1 MIFRRKKICI
11 FFIFFLLIPQ
21 IFSLGKKD
29 KNDSKET
36 AGSQQEESEIKK
48 DFFKV
53 DFLLDTKKANP
64 KNHLVWSNSS
74 AAYRDYF
81 DALSGASKVHSTK
94 NLREAFFDKSTKS
107 FLIPKGLYALCLFA
121 LANPELVSTDGLSVT
136 QEGEKTTIT
145 FTHRENS
152 YRIESD
158 EKGEIYIPQGFFI
171 KLKENKS
178 ENTAEN
184 AENAENADSNSSK
197 KEENDESSPEEKEKS
212 EGSTDGFQKDEPPE
226 NISAIYTG
234 KLKAKFSE
242 EGILTLKG
250 KLNLQ
255 KREKPKEEIS
265 EKENGEDKA
274 DEEKSEE
281 AAETAPEE
289 NAEKSETGNEQ

>member
-1 MIFRRKKICI
+1 MIFSRKRILTL
-11 FFIFFLLIPQ
+11 FIFFLLVPQ

-29 KNDSKET
+29 KNDSKEA
-36 AGSQQEESEIKK
+36 AGSQQESEIKK

-94 NLREAFFDKSTKS
+94 NLREAFFDKSTKR

-121 LANPELVSTDGLSVT
+121 LANPESVSTDGLSVT
-136 QEGEKTTIT
+136 QEGKKTTIT

-281 AAETAPEE
+281 EAAETAPEE

>member
-11 FFIFFLLIPQ
+11 FFIFFLLISQ

-29 KNDSKET
+29 KNNSSEN
-36 AGSQQEESEIKK
+36 SSSQEESEIKK

-74 AAYRDYF
+74 AAYKDYF

-107 FLIPKGLYALCLFA
+107 YLIPKGLYALCLFA
-121 LANPELVSTDGLSVT
+121 LANPESVSTDGLSVT
-136 QEGEKTTIT
+136 QEGKKISIR

-281 AAETAPEE
+281 ATETAPEE